1 MYKLKIN
8 MILPSLFFN
17 FGPGTV
23 KAYWLSCDGEKYKD
37 TNDAL
42 LFL

>member
-1 MYKLKIN
+1 
-8 MILPSLFFN
+8 MILPSLFFD

-23 KAYWLSCDGEKYKD
+23 KVHWLSSDWEKYKD